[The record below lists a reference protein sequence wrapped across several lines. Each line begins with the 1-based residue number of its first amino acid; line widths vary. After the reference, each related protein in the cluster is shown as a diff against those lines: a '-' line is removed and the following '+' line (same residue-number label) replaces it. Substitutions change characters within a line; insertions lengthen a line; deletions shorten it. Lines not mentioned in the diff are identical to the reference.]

1 MEFLYPTLYL
11 PATGLVRVPGATI
24 ATVEDFDIW
33 LGLVALIVL
42 CLSAGF
48 IGAIAT
54 RHSVRTWYPT
64 LRKPKGTPPSW
75 VFAPVWTTLYIVMAI
90 AAWLVWR
97 EVGWEIG
104 KHALI
109 MFLGQ
114 LALNVAWSGIFFG
127 GRQPGLAMG
136 EIIILWLAIL
146 CTGLMFHY
154 LLPLAGMLMLP
165 YLMWVTYA
173 TYLNFGIWRLNPA
186 TASPLHRADASRGN
200 AAS

>member
-1 MEFLYPTLYL
+1 MRS
-11 PATGLVRVPGATI
+11 TGLPGVLGATI
-24 ATVEDFDIW
+24 AAVEDLDIW
-33 LGLVALIVL
+33 LVLIALILL
-42 CLSAGF
+42 CLGAGY
-48 IGAIAT
+48 IGSIAT

-75 VFAPVWTTLYIVMAI
+75 VFGPVWTTLYIVMAI

-104 KHALI
+104 KHALV
-109 MFLGQ
+109 MFFGQ

-127 GRQPGLAMG
+127 GRQPGLALS

-146 CTGLMFHY
+146 CTGLMFHF
-154 LLPLAGMLMLP
+154 LLPVAGTLTLP
-165 YLMWVTYA
+165 YLLWVTYA
-173 TYLNFGIWRLNPA
+173 AYLNFGIWRLNPA
-186 TASPLHRADASRGN
+186 TASPLHQADASPDN